1 MVFKIYINETD
12 FWEISF
18 LKSGTKRI
26 RGIYSWESI
35 GNPGNVV
42 NDFKVL
48 NIDKFDGYFS
58 GRDYSIC
65 S

>member
-1 MVFKIYINETD
+1 
-12 FWEISF
+12 